1 MSKKIRSL
9 YRSNWG
15 IEIEDALALIRGG
28 VWISLEEDRWR
39 KGKRKKEDEIN
50 SLPSSIVWTIIR
62 HLLVQRDRSLRNIRV
77 IF

>member
-15 IEIEDALALIRGG
+15 IEIEDALIRGG